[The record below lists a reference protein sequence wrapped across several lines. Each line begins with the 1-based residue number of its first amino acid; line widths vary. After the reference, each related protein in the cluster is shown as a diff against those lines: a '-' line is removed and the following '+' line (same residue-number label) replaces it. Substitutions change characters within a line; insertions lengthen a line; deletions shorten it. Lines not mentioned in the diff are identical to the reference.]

1 MECVR
6 AISDPIS
13 YIRGARVN
21 ANALAVEYV
30 IKNNLE
36 GDIIEIGVWKGG
48 SIVIMLLTLER
59 LGIGNKHVHLY
70 DTFEGMTP
78 CTDSDIDLGGRRASD
93 LIAQDPRLWLAV
105 SALQEVQDN
114 IAKHTKYPSSL
125 IHYHQG
131 DICKNTHVPD
141 KIAFLRL
148 DTDWYESTKCELEQF
163 YDRVVPDGIIIIDD
177 YGHWQGCR
185 KAVDEFL
192 KDKPAIKIAHIDYTG
207 IYFVKP

>member
-1 MECVR
+1 MNLIDINTSQAFLAWMECVR

-125 IHYHQG
+125 IHSL
-131 DICKNTHVPD
+131 K
-141 KIAFLRL
+141 
-148 DTDWYESTKCELEQF
+148 
-163 YDRVVPDGIIIIDD
+163 
-177 YGHWQGCR
+177 
-185 KAVDEFL
+185 KAVKITPHKAVQNL
-192 KDKPAIKIAHIDYTG
+192 NPPADKG
-207 IYFVKP
+207 LS